1 MGFNKVLHGTR
12 KVITMN
18 EQRYK
23 VILNMA
29 GNPKP
34 RDEQDWEELIQG
46 FRVLQNNVTVS
57 VGRDILQEI
66 IDTINSLQSNK
77 PKPKVYRAKVKRLA
91 ELEALVMKNNSLHS
105 R

>member
-1 MGFNKVLHGTR
+1 
-12 KVITMN
+12 MN

-34 RDEQDWEELIQG
+34 RAEQDWEGLIQG
-46 FRVLQNNVTVS
+46 FRILQNNVTVS
-57 VGRDILQEI
+57 IGRDILQEI

-91 ELEALVMKNNSLHS
+91 ELKALVMKNNSLHS

>member
-1 MGFNKVLHGTR
+1 
-12 KVITMN
+12 MN
-18 EQRYK
+18 ERRRK
-23 VILNMA
+23 IMS

-34 RDEQDWEELIQG
+34 QAEQDWEELIQG

-57 VGRDILQEI
+57 VGHDILQEI
-66 IDTINSLQSNK
+66 IDTINSLESNN

-91 ELEALVMKNNSLHS
+91 ELRALIMKNKGAQS

>member
-1 MGFNKVLHGTR
+1 
-12 KVITMN
+12 MN

-34 RDEQDWEELIQG
+34 RAEQDWEELIQG
-46 FRVLQNNVTVS
+46 FRILQNNVTVS
-57 VGRDILQEI
+57 IGRDILQEI

-91 ELEALVMKNNSLHS
+91 ELKALVMKNNNVHS